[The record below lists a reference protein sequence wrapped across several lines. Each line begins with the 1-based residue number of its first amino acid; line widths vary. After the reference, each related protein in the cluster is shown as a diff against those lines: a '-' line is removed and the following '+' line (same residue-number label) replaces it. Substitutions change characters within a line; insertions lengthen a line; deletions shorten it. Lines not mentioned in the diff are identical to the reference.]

1 MLIPVILLFLQAQ
14 YWHGDARV
22 VKSMSPTKNA
32 KILGGHDIDITE
44 APYQV
49 SVHVFG
55 IYLCGGVLVDK
66 DIVLTSAYFS
76 NFFPSHPALFKIR
89 AGSSII
95 DEGGELYQ
103 VEKIVVHP
111 YHRVLTYD
119 LAIFKLS
126 KPVTLSDKVAPIPMM
141 ESGEE
146 VPDGANLHVTGWGM
160 TENEDWPVMLQRVEV
175 TKVNWDLCLYQL
187 DPNALTEAD
196 LCAGVP
202 AGDKGFYRGDKGG
215 PLVYNGKLAGV
226 SSRYITTMEVGP
238 DNTTIPRLPDQVY
251 TKVSALRS
259 WIDETIQNMTS
270 HI

>member
-1 MLIPVILLFLQAQ
+1 M
-14 YWHGDARV
+14 
-22 VKSMSPTKNA
+22 
-32 KILGGHDIDITE
+32 GG
-44 APYQV
+44 
-49 SVHVFG
+49 SFG
-55 IYLCGGVLVDK
+55 RQRHCFN
-66 DIVLTSAYFS
+66 FS
-76 NFFPSHPALFKIR
+76 TFFPSHPALFKIR

-103 VEKIVVHP
+103 VEKIVIHP
-111 YHRVLTYD
+111 YHHVITYN
-119 LAIFKLS
+119 LAVFRLS

-146 VPDGANLHVTGWGM
+146 VPDGANLQVTGWGFN
-160 TENEDWPVMLQRVEV
+160 ENEDWPVMLQRVEV
-175 TKVNWDLCLYQL
+175 PKVNWDLCLYQL
-187 DPNALTEAD
+187 DPEALTEAN

-202 AGDKGFYRGDKGG
+202 AGDKGFFGGDEGG

-226 SSRYITTMEVGP
+226 SSHFITIMEIRP
-238 DNTTIPRLPDQVY
+238 DNITFSRLPDQVY